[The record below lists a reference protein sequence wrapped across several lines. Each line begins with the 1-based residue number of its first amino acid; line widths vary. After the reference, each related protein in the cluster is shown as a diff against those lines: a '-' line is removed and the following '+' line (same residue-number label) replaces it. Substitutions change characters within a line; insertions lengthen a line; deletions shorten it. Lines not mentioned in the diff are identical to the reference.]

1 MPPPT
6 ITVIR
11 SMPLLVTITLGR
23 NLTCKFRVA
32 WINGKKCLGN
42 WSARLYN
49 VCWKILHRSQLMKT
63 GSSIHKCEIH
73 CLWYIIILI
82 RKWALDIHVQ
92 EGKRRDSFPKMVSIF
107 FWIRISKS
115 RRLTYSVCVHYS
127 LLHTAF
133 CNLFQ
138 SFHYKQQKLT
148 VSVNPLYSELW
159 KLLHI
164 SLYMQN
170 CTQSP
175 VTVTVHADERIIQNI
190 SLKDK
195 IQSYRKLTLVQQNVH
210 HNSWHLF
217 FKIFKVTM
225 GWWQK

>member
-1 MPPPT
+1 MSYVGMNRHKDILLLSPESLPLAPHCTPQIIFCASLSPPT
-6 ITVIR
+6 ISIIYF
-11 SMPLLVTITLGR
+11 MPLLVTITLGI

-82 RKWALDIHVQ
+82 GKWALYIHVQ

-115 RRLTYSVCVHYS
+115 RRLTYSVC
-127 LLHTAF
+127 A
-133 CNLFQ
+133 LFLTTHSILQ
-138 SFHYKQQKLT
+138 FISKL
-148 VSVNPLYSELW
+148 PL
-159 KLLHI
+159 
-164 SLYMQN
+164 
-170 CTQSP
+170 
-175 VTVTVHADERIIQNI
+175 
-190 SLKDK
+190 
-195 IQSYRKLTLVQQNVH
+195 
-210 HNSWHLF
+210 
-217 FKIFKVTM
+217 
-225 GWWQK
+225 